1 MIFTGL
7 IGYPLSSTLSPKIH
21 NAAFKCLGLLGI
33 YLPLPIKSENLTA
46 FMKGLRNKNFRGLN
60 VTIPYKEKVLDLI
73 DRISPEAEQ
82 VMAVNTLVIENR
94 RVTGHNTDLDG
105 FRGSLAEKGIRVA
118 GRKVLLIGSGGAGR
132 ACAHVIRDQKPAEFF
147 ISDLEE
153 GRAATVAQ
161 RFGAEPVKFSRLGK
175 VLSRNM
181 DLVVNATPCDMQES
195 ILPVLKTGSVYYDL
209 NYRFGMNSKKGI
221 KFLNGLSM
229 LVIQAARSFTLW
241 TGEAAPVTV
250 MKTAAGLK

>member
-7 IGYPLSSTLSPKIH
+7 IGYPLCSTLSPKIH
-21 NAAFKCLGLLGI
+21 NAAFKNLGLRGI
-33 YLPLPIKSENLTA
+33 YLPLPIKSENLTD
-46 FMKGLRNKNFRGLN
+46 FMKGLRDKNFRGLN

-132 ACAHVIRDQKPAEFF
+132 ACAYVIRGQKPAEFF
-147 ISDLEE
+147 VSDLEE
-153 GRAATVAQ
+153 SRAATVAQ

-175 VLSRNM
+175 VLSRNP
-181 DLVVNATPCDMQES
+181 DLVVNATPADMQEN
-195 ILPVLKTGSVYYDL
+195 ILPLLKTGSVYYDL
-209 NYRFGMNSKKGI
+209 NYRFGMNSKKGV
-221 KFLNGLSM
+221 KVMNGLSM

-241 TGEAAPVTV
+241 TGEAAPVPA